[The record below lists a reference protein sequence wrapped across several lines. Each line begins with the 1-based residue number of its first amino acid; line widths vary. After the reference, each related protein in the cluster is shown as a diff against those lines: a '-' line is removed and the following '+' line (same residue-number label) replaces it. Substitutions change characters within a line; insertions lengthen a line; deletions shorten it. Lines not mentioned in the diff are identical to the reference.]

1 MKPRF
6 IRALSL
12 FVLSAFLLSVPVA
25 SAHVVAV
32 KSKPNVQA
40 KKAIVKDPKAQA
52 LIEKTLRQYP
62 PRILILQWGVSTT
75 SQPATSDI
83 EKTDW
88 SGSVSVSE
96 GALKVRRLIRFEK
109 HDHDRVYVRSGQ
121 KVEWTSTI
129 YNMRDGL
136 IIAVGASDN
145 ATLTIS
151 TPYTGQLTFKVGD
164 LAKQPYSNKELKI
177 EGRDVNYSL
186 DAVLTV
192 APKAK
197 KKGKSAQP
205 K

>member
-12 FVLSAFLLSVPVA
+12 LVLPAFLFVLSVPAA
-25 SAHVVAV
+25 SAHVLAV
-32 KSKPNVQA
+32 KRKPHVQA
-40 KKAIVKDPKAQA
+40 KSQKAIVKDPKAQA

-75 SQPATSDI
+75 SATSDI

-109 HDHDRVYVRSGQ
+109 NDRVYVKSGQ

-129 YNMRDGL
+129 RNMRDGL
-136 IIAVGASDN
+136 VIAVGASDD
-145 ATLTIS
+145 ATLTIN
-151 TPYTGQLTFKVGD
+151 TPYTGELTFKVGD
-164 LAKQPYSNKELKI
+164 LAKKPYSNKELKI
-177 EGRDVNYSL
+177 EGRDVNYSV

-192 APKAK
+192 APKVK
-197 KKGKSAQP
+197 NKGKRAQ
-205 K
+205 